1 MTNYSEIFKNS
12 LDKLKSEGNY
22 RIFADLEKLAG
33 NFPQALN
40 YKDNSVSE
48 VTVWCSNDYLGMSQ
62 NQDVLDSMT
71 NALKKVGAGSGGTR
85 NISGT
90 NHYHVLLERELCYLH
105 QKEAALLFNSGYLAN
120 QATLSTL
127 GKKIPNCVFF
137 SDEKNHASMIQG
149 IKNSGAKKV
158 IFKHNN
164 LDDLEKNLKKFPK
177 SQPKI
182 IAFESVYSMD
192 GDFSPIKSICS
203 LAQKYNALTF
213 LDEVHAVGIY
223 GERGAGVAER
233 DKVMDQVDIIQ
244 GTLAKAFG
252 VIGGYI
258 TAKKETIDFVRS
270 FSSGFIFTTS
280 LPPCIAAGA
289 YASIRHL
296 KFSSSEREKLFKV
309 VSDLK
314 NALKKNNIPFI
325 DNKSHIIP
333 VIIGDPMLCKKASQM
348 LLDDFQ
354 VYVQPINYP
363 TVPKGE
369 ERLRITASPQHTSKM
384 IKKLVTA
391 LCSVYKDLEINKS
404 MSATLE
410 KETVTP
416 STPNIA
422 PSDVPAPVPA
432 PYLR

>member
-127 GKKIPNCVFF
+127 GKKIPNCIFF

-296 KFSSSEREKLFKV
+296 KFSSLEREKLFKV

-391 LCSVYKDLEINKS
+391 LCSVYKNLEINKS
-404 MSATLE
+404 MSVTLE

-422 PSDVPAPVPA
+422 PSDAPAPVPA
-432 PYLR
+432 P

>member
-1 MTNYSEIFKNS
+1 MINYNEFFKKN
-12 LDKLKSEGNY
+12 LENLKHEGNY
-22 RIFADLEKLAG
+22 RTFADLEKLAG

-62 NQDVLDSMT
+62 NNIVLESMAD
-71 NALKKVGAGSGGTR
+71 ALKKVGAGSGGTR

-127 GKKIPNCVFF
+127 GKKLPDCVFF

-149 IKNSGAKKV
+149 MKNSGARKV
-158 IFKHNN
+158 IFKHND
-164 LDDLEKNLKKFPK
+164 LVDLEKKLKKYSK
-177 SQPKI
+177 TKTKI

-192 GDFSPIKSICS
+192 GDFSPIKEICD
-203 LAQKYNALTF
+203 LAKKYNALTF

-223 GERGAGVAER
+223 GHRGAGVAEK
-233 DKVMDQVDIIQ
+233 DGVMDQIDIIQ

-258 TAKKETIDFVRS
+258 TGKKETVDFIRS
-270 FSSGFIFTTS
+270 FASGFIFTTS

-289 YASIRHL
+289 YSSIRHL
-296 KFSSSEREKLFKV
+296 KFSTIERKTLFKV
-309 VSDLK
+309 VDDLK
-314 NALKKNNIPFI
+314 IALKKNNIPFI
-325 DNKSHIIP
+325 ENKSHIIP
-333 VIIGDPMLCKKASQM
+333 VIIGDPILCKKASQV
-348 LLDDFQ
+348 LLDNFQ

-363 TVPKGE
+363 TVPRGR
-369 ERLRITASPQHTSKM
+369 ERLRITASPQHNSKM
-384 IKKLVTA
+384 IRKLVLA
-391 LCSVYKDLEINKS
+391 LCSIFKNLNINK
-404 MSATLE
+404 A
-410 KETVTP
+410 
-416 STPNIA
+416 A
-422 PSDVPAPVPA
+422 
-432 PYLR
+432 